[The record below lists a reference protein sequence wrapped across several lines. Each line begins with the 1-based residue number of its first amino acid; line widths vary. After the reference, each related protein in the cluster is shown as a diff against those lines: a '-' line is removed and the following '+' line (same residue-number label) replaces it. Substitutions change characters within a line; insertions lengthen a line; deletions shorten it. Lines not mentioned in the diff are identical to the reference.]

1 MVADDVAQQFFILKS
16 DMVKFSKYGATDS
29 EPRYVVYDLI
39 RKAYEGRNPKIPRT
53 ADEWEL
59 YSSMEGVE
67 EVASQLGE
75 QLKVVVDGLGNLT
88 VLEARKLKELPEFYF
103 LED

>member
-16 DMVKFSKYGATDS
+16 DMAKFSKYGAIDT
-29 EPRYVVYDLI
+29 EPRNVVYHLI
-39 RKAYEGRNPKIPRT
+39 RRGYRGKTVNIPRT
-53 ADEWEL
+53 ADAWEL

-67 EVASQLGE
+67 EVANQLGE
-75 QLKVVVDGLGNLT
+75 QLEKVIDGLGNLT
-88 VLEARKLKELPEFYF
+88 VKEARKLKELPEFYF

>member
-16 DMVKFSKYGATDS
+16 DMVKFKDYGAIDT
-29 EPRYVVYDLI
+29 EPRNVVYDLI
-39 RKAYEGRNPKIPRT
+39 RKVYEGKKVNIPRT
-53 ADEWEL
+53 ADAWEL

-75 QLKVVVDGLGNLT
+75 QFKKVVDGLGNLT
-88 VLEARKLKELPEFYF
+88 VFEARKLKELPEFYF

>member
-1 MVADDVAQQFFILKS
+1 MLADDVAQQFYILKS
-16 DMVKFSKYGATDS
+16 DMVKFSKYGAIDT
-29 EPRYVVYDLI
+29 EPRNVVYDLI
-39 RKAYEGRNPKIPRT
+39 RKVFKGKTPKIPRT

-67 EVASQLGE
+67 EVANQLTN
-75 QLKVVVDGLGNLT
+75 QLNVVVDGLGNLT
-88 VLEARKLKELPEFYF
+88 VSEARKLKELPEFYF